1 MIRKLPKD
9 GTIRRKRAFA
19 WLPVKTDDGYH
30 LWFDYYTRV
39 ERYCGFNDMWVLQK
53 RLSRGSQIMTD
64 YIKYEVEVY
73 EDGDKH
79 WYLNGK
85 LHREDGP
92 AVERSNGFKYW
103 YLNGKPHREDGP
115 AREWADGSKAWY
127 LNGKLHREDG
137 PAVEY
142 SDGTKSWYL
151 NGQCHREDG
160 PAVERSNGYK
170 AWYLNGKHLTEEA
183 FNKRM
188 TPTVEMTMAQ
198 ISEALG
204 KNVKVVK

>member
-9 GTIRRKRAFA
+9 GSIRRKRAFA
-19 WLPVKTDDGYH
+19 WLPVRTDDGYR
-30 LWFDYYTRV
+30 LWFEYYTQV
-39 ERYCGFNDMWVLQK
+39 ERYWGYKNEWGLQK
-53 RLSRGSQIMTD
+53 RLSRGIKVMTNN
-64 YIKYEVEVY
+64 
-73 EDGDKH
+73 GDKS
-79 WYLNGK
+79 WFLNGK

-92 AVERSNGFKYW
+92 AVEWNEGTKFW
-103 YLNGKPHREDGP
+103 YLNDKR
-115 AREWADGSKAWY
+115 
-127 LNGKLHREDG
+127 HREDG

-142 SDGTKSWYL
+142 PSGRKDWYL
-151 NGQCHREDG
+151 NGLRHREDG
-160 PAVERSNGYK
+160 PAVEHSDGCK
-170 AWYLNGKHLTEEA
+170 AWYLNGGCLTEDE

>member
-1 MIRKLPKD
+1 MIRKRPKD

-19 WLPVKTDDGYH
+19 WLPVRTDDGYR
-30 LWFDYYTRV
+30 LWFEYYTRV
-39 ERYCGFNDMWVLQK
+39 ERYCGFNDMWVLPK
-53 RLSRGSQIMTD
+53 RLSRGSKIMTN
-64 YIKYEVEVY
+64 
-73 EDGDKH
+73 DGDKS
-79 WYLNGK
+79 WFLNGK

-92 AVERSNGFKYW
+92 AVEWN
-103 YLNGKPHREDGP
+103 
-115 AREWADGSKAWY
+115 DGSKFWY

>member
-127 LNGKLHREDG
+127 LNGK
-137 PAVEY
+137 
-142 SDGTKSWYL
+142 
-151 NGQCHREDG
+151 N
-160 PAVERSNGYK
+160 
-170 AWYLNGKHLTEEA
+170 LTEEE
-183 FNKRM
+183 FNERM

-198 ISEALG
+198 INEALG